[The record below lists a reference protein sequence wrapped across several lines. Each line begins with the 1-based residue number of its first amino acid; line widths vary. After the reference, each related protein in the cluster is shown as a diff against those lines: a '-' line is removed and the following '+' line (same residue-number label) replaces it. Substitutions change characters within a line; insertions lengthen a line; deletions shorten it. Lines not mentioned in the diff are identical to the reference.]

1 MKLKELEVHF
11 GRDEGSG
18 DEDEEGGGCGQEII
32 GQDLLRAMKNN
43 FCLLSV
49 KGDIIS
55 NVFGTYLDLFESVE
69 DKKTLACYSMSTET
83 SV

>member
-18 DEDEEGGGCGQEII
+18 DEDEEGGGFGQEII
-32 GQDLLRAMKNN
+32 RQDLLRAVKNN

-55 NVFGTYLDLFESVE
+55 NEFGTYIFRFV
-69 DKKTLACYSMSTET
+69 
-83 SV
+83 